1 RSRARLSFGL
11 AFLMMISAQ
20 SGVFMDLESPSEEL
34 SDLRI
39 MESTTRS
46 VNLVDVPAWKIND
59 AWSYDGY
66 LDVGAFVAS
75 SGVSSNVQ
83 YLEGTLTQ
91 TVSDI
96 GWCDVDNDGE
106 IDWDLDLMCYK
117 VEGDAY
123 YEAQDVNL
131 DGQDGDLI
139 VHMDTEE
146 WISVSDLSVFRE
158 VATFNIDFEVT
169 IWWWTVTEDIAD
181 LTVTNDY
188 YPTLEGYDFPLSV
201 GEVWETDYTV
211 ETDYSGTSDYVTI
224 PSDSSSSNTTSWEIV
239 SQGYPGTFYNG
250 CSQSY
255 NITNYDDNGDEAGY
269 KWYCPAIRGDI
280 RTSYSVAGLGIQA
293 EHELTT
299 YQAAG
304 RGKQVIVE
312 IEYPLSP
319 LDFEMSAW
327 INVTSQGQPVSDE
340 YVRFRYE
347 IGAYDAWV
355 NGGNDVAFQHNLTT
369 ASNGSAFLTFNTGH
383 LPDGTTSQGELG
395 SHGIIVWASGSN
407 PVNTLVGATTVTI
420 DPEVHAIDLVSRS
433 EGVTVERTRG
443 NRTVTLDNNIGFNA
457 IPDDQLTFSV
467 PVLNRGLLNSPA
479 TTLLVEAPDG
489 SASSTEI
496 PSLSSLEEMRVDV
509 IWVVPEGQQSG
520 DISLTFTVDP
530 NEEIAAD
537 GNRSN
542 NEGSFSLFIGRLPVA
557 SLAIASESLTMTEVS
572 FNGLSSYDP
581 DGGFPVCEFTVEKLD
596 GESWTSLEEDCVQEY
611 TWDDDGTFL
620 VSLTITDDE
629 SDQDH
634 AEAYITILNRPPE
647 VEIGVDQSSVP
658 VLSSVTFDVEESG
671 DLDTLNEEA
680 PVEIQWHLPCD
691 EGQVGVRCTV
701 TPESEGPFTM
711 GVTVMDDD
719 GATTED
725 TLTIEVTNIPPTN
738 PRTEVWLGGNRLIP
752 QMLGE
757 NARYTVNEGDVLI
770 LKGWADDS
778 ANDLGGLQHHWS
790 PDAELQPDMII
801 SSTGHQSEIGH
812 TYDISGQHLAT
823 LQVVDDDGASTET
836 VIIQFLVSNLAPSI
850 SPVAPLLPVTEDE
863 LVQLS
868 IGVSDTLGDMPNLIA
883 CYDLDPYA
891 NSDSE
896 GNATDDC
903 DLETQHLAHSWP
915 DATTAPDHIVFHVT
929 DDDGERASIAISIDV
944 RNVDPDPRASTSDYN
959 PTVGDV
965 IVLSANGTTDS
976 QFDMENMLYVW
987 DLDIGKDSDGDGDP
1001 TNDIDRTG
1009 PWIEVSF
1016 SSEGTRTVQMT
1027 ALDEGEGSSMTLV
1040 IEVKKEPFSF
1050 GGMMAD
1056 YGLYFVLL
1064 GLILILVTVLVQRMR
1079 PSEVIVE
1086 APVVENVSRRRGRK
1100 ISMDDAFDDPEYD
1113 PFDSDKKKRG
1123 PKRGPDRPD
1132 TERASPEPERMD
1144 GDLAGAFEELTGES
1158 PQEESVTEESTGTV
1172 AASVDEALD
1181 NEDIEALFDD

>member
-1 RSRARLSFGL
+1 
-11 AFLMMISAQ
+11 
-20 SGVFMDLESPSEEL
+20 
-34 SDLRI
+34 
-39 MESTTRS
+39 
-46 VNLVDVPAWKIND
+46 
-59 AWSYDGY
+59 
-66 LDVGAFVAS
+66 
-75 SGVSSNVQ
+75 
-83 YLEGTLTQ
+83 
-91 TVSDI
+91 
-96 GWCDVDNDGE
+96 
-106 IDWDLDLMCYK
+106 
-117 VEGDAY
+117 
-123 YEAQDVNL
+123 
-131 DGQDGDLI
+131 
-139 VHMDTEE
+139 
-146 WISVSDLSVFRE
+146 
-158 VATFNIDFEVT
+158 
-169 IWWWTVTEDIAD
+169 
-181 LTVTNDY
+181 
-188 YPTLEGYDFPLSV
+188 
-201 GEVWETDYTV
+201 
-211 ETDYSGTSDYVTI
+211 
-224 PSDSSSSNTTSWEIV
+224 
-239 SQGYPGTFYNG
+239 
-250 CSQSY
+250 
-255 NITNYDDNGDEAGY
+255 
-269 KWYCPAIRGDI
+269 
-280 RTSYSVAGLGIQA
+280 
-293 EHELTT
+293 
-299 YQAAG
+299 
-304 RGKQVIVE
+304 
-312 IEYPLSP
+312 
-319 LDFEMSAW
+319 
-327 INVTSQGQPVSDE
+327 
-340 YVRFRYE
+340 
-347 IGAYDAWV
+347 
-355 NGGNDVAFQHNLTT
+355 
-369 ASNGSAFLTFNTGH
+369 
-383 LPDGTTSQGELG
+383 
-395 SHGIIVWASGSN
+395 
-407 PVNTLVGATTVTI
+407 
-420 DPEVHAIDLVSRS
+420 
-433 EGVTVERTRG
+433 
-443 NRTVTLDNNIGFNA
+443 
-457 IPDDQLTFSV
+457 
-467 PVLNRGLLNSPA
+467 LNSPA

-489 SASSTEI
+489 STSSTEI

-509 IWVVPEGQQSG
+509 VWTVPEGQQSG

-542 NEGSFSLFIGRLPVA
+542 NEGSFVLFIGRLPIA

-581 DGGFPVCEFTVEKLD
+581 DGGSPVCEFTVEKLD
-596 GESWTSLEEDCVQEY
+596 GESWTSSEEDCVQEY

-634 AEAYITILNRPPE
+634 SEAYITILNRPPE

-658 VLSSVTFDVEESG
+658 VLSAVTFDVEESG

-725 TLTIEVTNIPPTN
+725 TMTIEVTNIAPTN
-738 PRTEVWLGGNRLIP
+738 PRAEVWLGENRLIP

-757 NARYTVNEGDVLI
+757 NARYTVNEGDALI
-770 LKGWADDS
+770 LRGWADDS

-801 SSTGHQSEIGH
+801 SSTGHQSEFGH

-836 VIIQFLVSNLAPSI
+836 LIIQFLVSNLAPSI

-868 IGVSDTLGDMPNLIA
+868 IGVSDTLGDMPNLIT
-883 CYDLDPYA
+883 CYDLDPYV

-903 DLETQHLAHSWP
+903 DFESQNLAHSWS

-929 DDDGERASIAISIDV
+929 DDDGESASIAISIDV

-976 QFDMENMLYVW
+976 QFDMENMVYIW
-987 DLDIGKDSDGDGDP
+987 DLDIGMDSDGDGDP
-1001 TNDIDRTG
+1001 TNDVDREG
-1009 PWIEVSF
+1009 MWIEVSF
-1016 SSEGTRTVQMT
+1016 SNEGTRTVQMT
-1027 ALDEGEGSSMTLV
+1027 AFDEGEGSSMTLV

-1056 YGLYFVLL
+1056 YGLYIVLIV
-1064 GLILILVTVLVQRMR
+1064 LILILVTVLVQRMR
-1079 PSEVIVE
+1079 PPEVVVE

-1123 PKRGPDRPD
+1123 PKKGADESD
-1132 TERASPEPERMD
+1132 VERASPESEMMD
-1144 GDLAGAFEELTGES
+1144 SDLAGAFEELTGES
-1158 PQEESVTEESTGTV
+1158 PQEEVVTEESTGAV

>member
-1 RSRARLSFGL
+1 
-11 AFLMMISAQ
+11 M
-20 SGVFMDLESPSEEL
+20 
-34 SDLRI
+34 
-39 MESTTRS
+39 
-46 VNLVDVPAWKIND
+46 
-59 AWSYDGY
+59 
-66 LDVGAFVAS
+66 
-75 SGVSSNVQ
+75 
-83 YLEGTLTQ
+83 
-91 TVSDI
+91 
-96 GWCDVDNDGE
+96 
-106 IDWDLDLMCYK
+106 
-117 VEGDAY
+117 
-123 YEAQDVNL
+123 
-131 DGQDGDLI
+131 
-139 VHMDTEE
+139 
-146 WISVSDLSVFRE
+146 
-158 VATFNIDFEVT
+158 
-169 IWWWTVTEDIAD
+169 
-181 LTVTNDY
+181 
-188 YPTLEGYDFPLSV
+188 
-201 GEVWETDYTV
+201 
-211 ETDYSGTSDYVTI
+211 
-224 PSDSSSSNTTSWEIV
+224 
-239 SQGYPGTFYNG
+239 
-250 CSQSY
+250 
-255 NITNYDDNGDEAGY
+255 
-269 KWYCPAIRGDI
+269 
-280 RTSYSVAGLGIQA
+280 
-293 EHELTT
+293 
-299 YQAAG
+299 
-304 RGKQVIVE
+304 
-312 IEYPLSP
+312 
-319 LDFEMSAW
+319 
-327 INVTSQGQPVSDE
+327 
-340 YVRFRYE
+340 
-347 IGAYDAWV
+347 
-355 NGGNDVAFQHNLTT
+355 
-369 ASNGSAFLTFNTGH
+369 
-383 LPDGTTSQGELG
+383 
-395 SHGIIVWASGSN
+395 
-407 PVNTLVGATTVTI
+407 
-420 DPEVHAIDLVSRS
+420 
-433 EGVTVERTRG
+433 
-443 NRTVTLDNNIGFNA
+443 
-457 IPDDQLTFSV
+457 
-467 PVLNRGLLNSPA
+467 NSPA

-489 SASSTEI
+489 STSSTEI

-509 IWVVPEGQQSG
+509 VWAVPEGQQSG

-530 NEEIAAD
+530 NEEIASD

-542 NEGSFSLFIGRLPVA
+542 NEGSFVLFIGRLPIA

-581 DGGFPVCEFTVEKLD
+581 DGGSPVCEFTVEKLD
-596 GESWTSLEEDCVQEY
+596 GESWTSSEEDCVQEY

-658 VLSSVTFDVEESG
+658 VLSAVTFDVEESG

-725 TLTIEVTNIPPTN
+725 TLTIEVTNIAPTN
-738 PRTEVWLGGNRLIP
+738 PRAEVWLGENRLIP

-757 NARYTVNEGDVLI
+757 NARYTVNEGDALI
-770 LKGWADDS
+770 LRGWADDS
-778 ANDLGGLQHHWS
+778 ANDLSGLQHHWS
-790 PDAELQPDMII
+790 PDAELRPDMII
-801 SSTGHQSEIGH
+801 SSTGHQSEFGH

-836 VIIQFLVSNLAPSI
+836 LIIQFLVSNLAPSI

-868 IGVSDTLGDMPNLIA
+868 IGVSDTLGDMPNLIT
-883 CYDLDPYA
+883 CYDLDPYV

-903 DLETQHLAHSWP
+903 DLESQNLAHSWP

-929 DDDGERASIAISIDV
+929 DDDGESASIAISIDV

-1050 GGMMAD
+1050 GGIMAD
-1056 YGLYFVLL
+1056 YGLYIVLL

-1079 PSEVIVE
+1079 PPEVIVE

-1123 PKRGPDRPD
+1123 PKRGSDGSD
-1132 TERASPEPERMD
+1132 AERASPEPERMD

-1158 PQEESVTEESTGTV
+1158 PQEEAVTEESTGT
-1172 AASVDEALD
+1172 AATSVDEALD